1 MWLFLKREILWFLQ
15 GNKLKI
21 IGLGMLLVLAIL
33 INVVNTKNASGTIA
47 DVFLGF
53 LKQDNGVENPLTSS
67 LNWIIIQSLPVFLF
81 GSYFYKEL
89 FALEEF
95 ITIRFNNR
103 MLSFLSK
110 VLLIIMLMLVYY
122 LVIIGLVLFVSF
134 LFGIR
139 FDVQPAL
146 LFTDFNMPLYEI
158 GVRFFVGGL
167 ALIMLQLLLSII
179 IKPFYAITVVLVI
192 IVTNCF
198 ITNFWIIGS
207 VSNIAGFA
215 DVNNW
220 LLLSIQLV
228 YIVLAVLIG
237 GNIYR
242 KTDLYKLN

>member
-1 MWLFLKREILWFLQ
+1 MWLFFKRDILWFLQ

-21 IGLGMLLVLAIL
+21 IGLVMLMVLAIL
-33 INVVNTKNASGTIA
+33 ISVVNTKNVSGTIA
-47 DVFLGF
+47 DVFLAF
-53 LKQDNGVENPLTSS
+53 LKQENGAENPLTSS
-67 LNWIIIQSLPVFLF
+67 LNWIIIQSVPVFLF

-103 MLSFLSK
+103 ILPFLSK
-110 VLLIIMLMLVYY
+110 ILLIITLMLLYY
-122 LVIIGLVLFVSF
+122 LVIIGLVVFISF

-139 FDVQPAL
+139 LDIEPTV
-146 LFTDFNMPLYEI
+146 LFIGLNMPLYEI
-158 GVRFFVGGL
+158 ALYFFVGGL
-167 ALIMLQLLLSII
+167 ALTMLQLLLSII

-198 ITNFWIIGS
+198 ITNSWIIGS
-207 VSNIAGFA
+207 ISNVAGFTDA
-215 DVNNW
+215 NNW
-220 LLLSIQLV
+220 LLFSIQLV
-228 YIVLAVLIG
+228 YIILAILIG

>member
-1 MWLFLKREILWFLQ
+1 MWLFFKRDILWFLQ

-21 IGLGMLLVLAIL
+21 IGLVMLLVLAIL
-33 INVVNTKNASGTIA
+33 ISVVNTKNVSGTIA
-47 DVFLGF
+47 DVFLAF
-53 LKQDNGVENPLTSS
+53 LKQENGAENPLTSS
-67 LNWIIIQSLPVFLF
+67 LNWIIIQSVPVFLF

-103 MLSFLSK
+103 ILPFLSK
-110 VLLIIMLMLVYY
+110 ILLIITLMLLYY
-122 LVIIGLVLFVSF
+122 LVIIGLVVFISF

-139 FDVQPAL
+139 LDIEPTV
-146 LFTDFNMPLYEI
+146 LFIGLNMPLYEI
-158 GVRFFVGGL
+158 GLCFFVGGL
-167 ALIMLQLLLSII
+167 ALITLQLLLSII
-179 IKPFYAITVVLVI
+179 IKPFYAITVVLII

-198 ITNFWIIGS
+198 ITNSWIIGS
-207 VSNIAGFA
+207 ISNVAGFT

-220 LLLSIQLV
+220 LLFSIQLG
-228 YIVLAVLIG
+228 YIILAILIG

>member
-1 MWLFLKREILWFLQ
+1 MWLFFKREILWFLQ

-53 LKQDNGVENPLTSS
+53 LKQDNGVGNPLTSS

-103 MLSFLSK
+103 ILPFLSK
-110 VLLIIMLMLVYY
+110 VLLIITLMLVYY

-146 LFTDFNMPLYEI
+146 LFTDLNMPLYEI

-179 IKPFYAITVVLVI
+179 IKPFYAITVVLII

-207 VSNIAGFA
+207 VSNVAGFT

-220 LLLSIQLV
+220 LLLSIQLG
-228 YIVLAVLIG
+228 YIILAMLIG

>member
-1 MWLFLKREILWFLQ
+1 MWLFFKREILWFLQ

-21 IGLGMLLVLAIL
+21 IGLGMLLVLAVL
-33 INVVNTKNASGTIA
+33 INVVNTKNASGTVA

-53 LKQDNGVENPLTSS
+53 LKQNNGAENPLTSS

-103 MLSFLSK
+103 ILPFLSK
-110 VLLIIMLMLVYY
+110 VLLIITLMLVYY

-146 LFTDFNMPLYEI
+146 LFTDLNMPLYEI

-179 IKPFYAITVVLVI
+179 IKPFYAITVVLII

-198 ITNFWIIGS
+198 ITNIWIIGS
-207 VSNIAGFA
+207 VSNVAGFT

-228 YIVLAVLIG
+228 YIILAMLIG

>member
-1 MWLFLKREILWFLQ
+1 MWLFFKREILWFLQ

-103 MLSFLSK
+103 ILPFLSK
-110 VLLIIMLMLVYY
+110 ILLIITLMLVYY

-146 LFTDFNMPLYEI
+146 LFTDLNMPLYEI
-158 GVRFFVGGL
+158 GVCFFVGGL

-179 IKPFYAITVVLVI
+179 IKPFYAITVVLII

-198 ITNFWIIGS
+198 LTNYWIIGS
-207 VSNIAGFA
+207 VSNIAGFT

-220 LLLSIQLV
+220 LLLSIQLA
-228 YIVLAVLIG
+228 YIILAMLIG

>member
-1 MWLFLKREILWFLQ
+1 MWLFFKREILWFLQ

-21 IGLGMLLVLAIL
+21 IGLGMLLVLAVL
-33 INVVNTKNASGTIA
+33 INVVNTKNASGTVA

-53 LKQDNGVENPLTSS
+53 LKQNNGAENPLTSS

-103 MLSFLSK
+103 ILPFLSK
-110 VLLIIMLMLVYY
+110 VLLIITLMLVYY

-146 LFTDFNMPLYEI
+146 LFTNLNMSLYEI
-158 GVRFFVGGL
+158 GGCFFVGGL

-179 IKPFYAITVVLVI
+179 IKPFYAITVVLII

-198 ITNFWIIGS
+198 ITNYWIIGS

-215 DVNNW
+215 DVENW
-220 LLLSIQLV
+220 LLLSIQLA
-228 YIVLAVLIG
+228 YIILTILIG

>member
-1 MWLFLKREILWFLQ
+1 MWLFFKRDILWFLQ

-21 IGLGMLLVLAIL
+21 IGLVMLLVLAIL
-33 INVVNTKNASGTIA
+33 ISVVNTKNVSGTIA
-47 DVFLGF
+47 DVFLAF
-53 LKQDNGVENPLTSS
+53 LKQENGAENPLTSS
-67 LNWIIIQSLPVFLF
+67 LNWIIIQSVPVFLF

-103 MLSFLSK
+103 ILPFLSK
-110 VLLIIMLMLVYY
+110 ILLIITLMLLYY
-122 LVIIGLVLFVSF
+122 LVIIGLVVFISF

-139 FDVQPAL
+139 LDIEPTV
-146 LFTDFNMPLYEI
+146 LFIGLNMPLYEI
-158 GVRFFVGGL
+158 GVYFFVSGL

-198 ITNFWIIGS
+198 ITNSWIIGS
-207 VSNIAGFA
+207 VSNVAGFT

-220 LLLSIQLV
+220 LLFSIQLV
-228 YIVLAVLIG
+228 YIILAILIG

>member
-1 MWLFLKREILWFLQ
+1 MWLFFKRDILWFLQ

-21 IGLGMLLVLAIL
+21 IGLVMLLVLAIL
-33 INVVNTKNASGTIA
+33 ISVVNTKNVSGTIA
-47 DVFLGF
+47 DVFLAF
-53 LKQDNGVENPLTSS
+53 LKQENGAENPLTSS
-67 LNWIIIQSLPVFLF
+67 LNWIIIQSVPVFLF

-103 MLSFLSK
+103 ILPFLSK
-110 VLLIIMLMLVYY
+110 ILLIITLMLLYY
-122 LVIIGLVLFVSF
+122 LVIIGLVVFISF

-139 FDVQPAL
+139 LDIEPTV
-146 LFTDFNMPLYEI
+146 LFIGLNMPLYGI
-158 GVRFFVGGL
+158 GLCFFVGGL
-167 ALIMLQLLLSII
+167 ALITLQLLLSII

-198 ITNFWIIGS
+198 ITNSWIIGS
-207 VSNIAGFA
+207 ISNVAGFTDA
-215 DVNNW
+215 NNW
-220 LLLSIQLV
+220 LLFSIQLV
-228 YIVLAVLIG
+228 YIILAILIG

>member
-1 MWLFLKREILWFLQ
+1 MWLFLKRDILWFLQ
-15 GNKLKI
+15 GNKWKI

-33 INVVNTKNASGTIA
+33 ISAVNTKNASGTIA
-47 DVFLGF
+47 DVFLAF
-53 LKQDNGVENPLTSS
+53 LKQENGVENPLTSS
-67 LNWIIIQSLPVFLF
+67 LNWIIIQSVPVFLF

-103 MLSFLSK
+103 ILPFLSK
-110 VLLIIMLMLVYY
+110 ILLIITLMLLYY
-122 LVIIGLVLFVSF
+122 LVIIGLVVFISF

-139 FDVQPAL
+139 LDVEPTV
-146 LFTDFNMPLYEI
+146 LFVGLNMPLYEI
-158 GVRFFVGGL
+158 ELYFFVGGL
-167 ALIMLQLLLSII
+167 ALITLQLLLSIL

-207 VSNIAGFA
+207 VSNVAGFA

-220 LLLSIQLV
+220 LLFSIQLG
-228 YIVLAVLIG
+228 YIILAILIG

>member
-1 MWLFLKREILWFLQ
+1 MWLFFKRDILWFLQ

-21 IGLGMLLVLAIL
+21 IGLVMLLVLAIL
-33 INVVNTKNASGTIA
+33 ISVVNTKNVSGTIA
-47 DVFLGF
+47 DVFLAF
-53 LKQDNGVENPLTSS
+53 LKQENGAENPLTSS
-67 LNWIIIQSLPVFLF
+67 LNWIIIQSVPVFLF

-103 MLSFLSK
+103 ILPFLSK
-110 VLLIIMLMLVYY
+110 ILLIITLMLLYY
-122 LVIIGLVLFVSF
+122 LVIIGLVVFISF

-139 FDVQPAL
+139 LDVEPTV
-146 LFTDFNMPLYEI
+146 LFVDLNMPLYEI
-158 GVRFFVGGL
+158 GLYFFVGGL
-167 ALIMLQLLLSII
+167 ALITLQLLLSIL

-198 ITNFWIIGS
+198 ITNSWIIGS
-207 VSNIAGFA
+207 ISNVAGFTDA
-215 DVNNW
+215 NNW
-220 LLLSIQLV
+220 LLFSIQLV
-228 YIVLAVLIG
+228 YIILAILIG

>member
-1 MWLFLKREILWFLQ
+1 MWLFFKREILWFLQ

-21 IGLGMLLVLAIL
+21 IGLVMLLVLAIL
-33 INVVNTKNASGTIA
+33 INVVNTKNVSGAIA
-47 DVFLGF
+47 DVFLAF
-53 LKQDNGVENPLTSS
+53 LKQENGAENPLTSS
-67 LNWIIIQSLPVFLF
+67 LNWIIIQSVPVFLF

-103 MLSFLSK
+103 ILPYLSK
-110 VLLIIMLMLVYY
+110 ILLIILLMLLYY
-122 LVIIGLVLFVSF
+122 LVIIGLVVFISF

-139 FDVQPAL
+139 LNVEPTVVYIDL
-146 LFTDFNMPLYEI
+146 NMPLYEI
-158 GVRFFVGGL
+158 GLYFFVGGL
-167 ALIMLQLLLSII
+167 ALITLQLLLSII
-179 IKPFYAITVVLVI
+179 IKPFYAITVVLII

-198 ITNFWIIGS
+198 ITNSWIIGS
-207 VSNIAGFA
+207 ISNVAGFT

-220 LLLSIQLV
+220 LLFSIQLV
-228 YIVLAVLIG
+228 YIFLAILIG

>member
-1 MWLFLKREILWFLQ
+1 
-15 GNKLKI
+15 
-21 IGLGMLLVLAIL
+21 MLLVLAIL

-89 FALEEF
+89 FELEEF

-103 MLSFLSK
+103 MLPFLSK

-179 IKPFYAITVVLVI
+179 IKPFYAITVVLII

>member
-1 MWLFLKREILWFLQ
+1 
-15 GNKLKI
+15 
-21 IGLGMLLVLAIL
+21 MLLVLAIL